1 MDRINAWKAAC
12 TALLGALT
20 ALWGWMGWLVVGWIG
35 LMFLDYVTG
44 SAAALKQGKWS
55 SKVARE
61 GIWHKV
67 GMIIVVV
74 VAAGADVLIALVLGH
89 LPVVDLPIAYTGLIC
104 PLVLVWYCL
113 TELGS
118 IGENAITMGAP
129 VPSWLPKI
137 LAAGKD
143 AVDAAGEHI
152 DAVVES
158 TEPKE

>member
-1 MDRINAWKAAC
+1 MDRVNAWKAAV

-20 ALWGWMGWLVVGWIG
+20 SLWGWMGWLVVCWLF
-35 LMFLDYVTG
+35 LMALDYITG
-44 SAAALKQGKWS
+44 SAAAMQTGSWS
-55 SKVARE
+55 SKVART

-74 VAAGADVLIALVLGH
+74 VAAVADLLISLVLGH
-89 LPVVDLPIAYTGLIC
+89 LPMVELPIQYSGLIC

-118 IGENAITMGAP
+118 IGENAVKMGAK

-137 LAAGKD
+137 LAGAEE
-143 AVDAAGEHI
+143 AVDEIGEKLEHK
-152 DAVVES
+152 
-158 TEPKE
+158 TE